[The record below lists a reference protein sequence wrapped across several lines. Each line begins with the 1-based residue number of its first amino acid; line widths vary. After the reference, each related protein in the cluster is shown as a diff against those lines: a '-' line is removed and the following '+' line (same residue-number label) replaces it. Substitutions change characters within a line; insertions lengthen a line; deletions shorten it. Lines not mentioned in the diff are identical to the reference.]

1 VNRQTM
7 FLGAIIAAV
16 ICIALGIYYA
26 IPGIYHVLTFS
37 TTHPPKDIQ
46 PTHVAL
52 FVILA
57 IICVIAA
64 LVTRPKSN
72 SNSNSNTSFR

>member
-1 VNRQTM
+1 MNRQTM

-57 IICVIAA
+57 VICVIAA

-72 SNSNSNTSFR
+72 ANSNNSFR